1 MDSKNVVLNKVNDE
15 IIQNE
20 PGKLQKKNLGKGK
33 ILLKIQTILR
43 GAAAVFE
50 GLREL
55 PGFEYLKAMTTGNL
69 VTRFNTWIASI
80 MTKAPDLTNLT
91 AEEAFKLG
99 QQAQAAG
106 TIESANSLGLVF
118 SAILE
123 FIVQHPTVTVI
134 GVVGFFGLLSIP
146 FKALFHK
153 LTKHEEQKLASRR

>member
-33 ILLKIQTILR
+33 ILLKIQTILI

-69 VTRFNTWIASI
+69 L
-80 MTKAPDLTNLT
+80 K
-91 AEEAFKLG
+91 K
-99 QQAQAAG
+99 
-106 TIESANSLGLVF
+106 
-118 SAILE
+118 
-123 FIVQHPTVTVI
+123 
-134 GVVGFFGLLSIP
+134 LLS
-146 FKALFHK
+146 
-153 LTKHEEQKLASRR
+153 